1 MHHQPTIQLTRHGV
15 ALARLDAAPPRHR
28 MDRDPFVSQP
38 VLLPG
43 DLPPLEEDETERGD
57 EEGAAAVV
65 VHGRLPLK
73 RRAQSKESEAAPLQP
88 RPDRR

>member
-1 MHHQPTIQLTRHGV
+1 
-15 ALARLDAAPPRHR
+15 

-38 VLLPG
+38 VLLLG
-43 DLPPLEEDETERGD
+43 DLRPLEEDETERGD

-73 RRAQSKESEAAPLQP
+73 RRAQSEEPKATPVQP
-88 RPDRR
+88 WPDRR